1 MFLKINIDRKLSYFK
16 LGEYG
21 YNFII
26 ILLLVFSR
34 HQVVFLLC
42 AP

>member
-1 MFLKINIDRKLSYFK
+1 MFLKINIDRKLPYFK

-26 ILLLVFSR
+26 ILLLIFSR
-34 HQVVFLLC
+34 HRVVFALC
-42 AP
+42 AL